1 MPPPSPPSSSTRSS
15 PVATRRKAPSVSKA
29 AAIANLPPPKSA
41 HGPEK
46 PSVLGFVVAA
56 VVSLVAEGLAHEAA
70 SIYNTGELAR
80 ISKRDATWYEIG
92 GLLTWKITLL
102 ATCWFGGLDAV
113 DVASLNALLETPKFI
128 LLHYFYLISS
138 FELVTKSTISILA
151 KALPFYIMRPLS
163 APHAA
168 SDTTKATAKLR
179 NRTIINDPITTIATS
194 AMATLAYAVTLQ
206 LAFSFFLPS
215 FLITHFSPL
224 PSLEWAYN
232 VATTFPTLLMWLAPA
247 GIASTQFLFRPSEG
261 AASSSNAAT
270 GPNSIALTHSHFD
283 PATASFVQHI
293 YHNVWGWYTSR
304 QKELIGRTIVLGAFL
319 LTETV
324 VQLCGEVQGV
334 ELLGAAGYA
343 STWLVGAITLGVVLE
358 WVGRPSD

>member
-1 MPPPSPPSSSTRSS
+1 M
-15 PVATRRKAPSVSKA
+15 
-29 AAIANLPPPKSA
+29 
-41 HGPEK
+41 
-46 PSVLGFVVAA
+46 
-56 VVSLVAEGLAHEAA
+56 
-70 SIYNTGELAR
+70 
-80 ISKRDATWYEIG
+80 
-92 GLLTWKITLL
+92 
-102 ATCWFGGLDAV
+102 
-113 DVASLNALLETPKFI
+113 
-128 LLHYFYLISS
+128 
-138 FELVTKSTISILA
+138 TKCTISILA
-151 KALPFYIMRPLS
+151 KALPFYLMRPLS
-163 APHAA
+163 APHAN
-168 SDTTKATAKLR
+168 SDTRKANTKLR
-179 NRTIINDPITTIATS
+179 NKTIINDPITSLAISATS
-194 AMATLAYAVTLQ
+194 TLVYAVTLQ
-206 LAFSFFLPS
+206 SAFSFFLPG

-247 GIASTQFLFRPSEG
+247 GIASTQLLFRPSEG

-304 QKELIGRTIVLGAFL
+304 QKELIGRTMILGALL

-324 VQLCGEVQGV
+324 LLLCGEVQGV

-343 STWLVGAITLGVVLE
+343 STWLVGTITLGVVME